1 MKAKQIVAI
10 VAVIAIM
17 GYLYAQPVKGLVKP
31 KEERAAPGKAGAQD
45 EHEGHDHE
53 HEGAQVDVAT
63 VSTPAKATIGGE
75 ASEKINALEAGLAK
89 ASAPAQKQKL
99 QLELAKAW
107 DAANQQAPA
116 AFYYMALAQANN
128 SFDNWINA
136 GNRFNDAYKFTQD
149 TAVQPAMVKNA
160 ITAFKA
166 ARAIKAA
173 DLEAQ
178 TGLGIAY
185 VNQTSL
191 GITDAE
197 GGSPMQGITLLLD
210 VVAKDPDNWKANLNL
225 GQFAMKSGQFQKAV
239 DRFSKMVAMP
249 ESAQRSKV
257 EPYFYLAESYKQLG
271 KKKEAIEA
279 YQKCKELMGDPAMG
293 HTIDNY
299 INELKN

>member
-1 MKAKQIVAI
+1 MNTKQIVAV
-10 VAVIAIM
+10 VAVVGIM
-17 GYLYAQPVKGLVKP
+17 GYLYMQPVKGLVKP
-31 KEERAAPGKAGAQD
+31 KEERTAPGKAAPAED
-45 EHEGHDHE
+45 DHDHDHE
-53 HEGAQVDVAT
+53 TALVDVST
-63 VSTPAKATIGGE
+63 VSQPAKAAVGTELSG
-75 ASEKINALEAGLAK
+75 KITGLETELSK

-99 QLELAKAW
+99 QLELANAW
-107 DAANQQAPA
+107 DSANQQAPA
-116 AFYYMALAQANN
+116 AFYYQALAEQKN
-128 SFDNWINA
+128 DLPNWLNA

-160 ITAFKA
+160 IAAFKA
-166 ARAIKAA
+166 ARK
-173 DLEAQ
+173 LEPANVDAQ

-210 VVAKDPDNWKANLNL
+210 VVAKEPDNWKANLNL

-239 DRFSKMVAMP
+239 DRFTKMVAMP
-249 ESAQRSKV
+249 ESATRSKV

-293 HTIDNY
+293 QTIDNY